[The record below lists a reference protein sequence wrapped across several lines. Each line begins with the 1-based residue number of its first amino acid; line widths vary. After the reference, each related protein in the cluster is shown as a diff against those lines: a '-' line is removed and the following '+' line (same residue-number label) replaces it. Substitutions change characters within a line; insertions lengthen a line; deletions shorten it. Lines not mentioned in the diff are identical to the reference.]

1 MNEQKSTNPILR
13 TKAFEM
19 MHSTDLGG
27 IMTLNGVIGK
37 SFLLIL
43 ITAVTAYFSWGF
55 IEEKLMTNP
64 NFNVSIYLWV
74 SVIAAFILALVI
86 SFKPN
91 IAPFAS
97 PVYAVLEGLF
107 LGIISMFFE
116 AMYPGIATQAIMGTM
131 GVFLAMLALYRF
143 RIIKVTDRF
152 KSVVFGATLGI
163 AILYGVSILLSFFNI
178 DIPFIHEG
186 GWLGIG
192 FSVFVVGIAALNLA
206 IDFDFI
212 ETQIERGANKNMEW
226 YAAFGLLVTLVWL
239 YLEILRLLSKI
250 RD

>member
-1 MNEQKSTNPILR
+1 MKNKSSNPVLK
-13 TKAFEM
+13 TKAFDM

-43 ITAVTAYFSWGF
+43 ITAISAYFSWQY
-55 IEEKLMTNP
+55 IDEKLLIDNE
-64 NFNVSIYLWV
+64 FNIMPYLWG
-74 SVIAAFILALVI
+74 SVIGGFILALAI
-86 SFKPN
+86 TFKPN

-97 PVYAVLEGLF
+97 PIYAVLEGLF
-107 LGIISMFFE
+107 LGIISLFFE
-116 AMYPGIATQAIMGTM
+116 ARYPGIATQAIIGTM

-143 RIIKVTDRF
+143 EIIKVTERF

-163 AILYGVSILLSFFNI
+163 AILYGVSFLLSFFGIN
-178 DIPFIHEG
+178 IPFIHQS
-186 GWLGIG
+186 GWIGIG

-212 ETQIERGANKNMEW
+212 EAQIERGANKNMEW

-239 YLEILRLLSKI
+239 YLEILRLLSKL

>member
-1 MNEQKSTNPILR
+1 MENKSTNPVLQ
-13 TKAFEM
+13 TKAFDM
-19 MHSTDLGG
+19 TRTTDLGG

-43 ITAVTAYFSWGF
+43 ITAVTAYFSWQY
-55 IEEKLMTNP
+55 IDEKLLLDNEF
-64 NFNVSIYLWV
+64 NFMPYLWG
-74 SVIAAFILALVI
+74 SVIGGFILALVI
-86 SFKPN
+86 TFKPN

-107 LGIISMFFE
+107 LGIISLFFE
-116 AMYPGIATQAIMGTM
+116 ANYPGIAAQAIMGTM

-143 RIIKVTDRF
+143 KIIKVTDRF

-163 AILYGVSILLSFFNI
+163 AILYGVSILLSFFGVS
-178 DIPFIHEG
+178 IPFIYQS
-186 GWLGIG
+186 GWIGIG
-192 FSVFVVGIAALNLA
+192 FSIFVVGIAALNLA

-226 YAAFGLLVTLVWL
+226 YAAFGLLVTLFWL

>member
-13 TKAFEM
+13 TKAFSM
-19 MHSTDLGG
+19 TSGMDLGG
-27 IMTLNGVIGK
+27 VMTLNGVIGK
-37 SFLLIL
+37 SFFLIL
-43 ITAVTAYFSWGF
+43 ITAVSAYLSWNY
-55 IEEKLMTNP
+55 IEEKMLINPEFNLMP
-64 NFNVSIYLWV
+64 YLWG
-74 SVIAAFILALVI
+74 SVIGGFILALVI

-91 IAPFAS
+91 LAPFAS

-107 LGIISMFFE
+107 LGIISLFFE
-116 AMYPGIATQAIMGTM
+116 AVYPGIALQAIIGTM
-131 GVFLAMLALYRF
+131 GVFFAMLALYRF
-143 RIIKVTDRF
+143 RIIKVTERF

-163 AILYGVSILLSFFNI
+163 AILYGVNILLSFFNI

-212 ETQIERGANKNMEW
+212 EAQIENGANKNMEW

-239 YLEILRLLSKI
+239 YLEILRLLSKL